1 MTEGAQP
8 PITNHK
14 SQITNFWGS
23 PGFPGTGVFIRVRKG
38 ILFAALAAISFGAPP
53 LAAAEEAPA
62 GNASSATV
70 RVFVLKYKRV
80 EEAALLIRPH
90 LSESASITLTQRLNA
105 MTVTDR
111 DENLKTIA
119 KLIAEFDAPPRG
131 FTFAVKLVRARA
143 DVPAGSMAREIGGL
157 GAKLKSMFQFND
169 YALIDSAT
177 MQGAEGRSV
186 SYRLGEEYV
195 LTFTIGPAGAGEE
208 LLLSPFALSRIK
220 KDDQG
225 RLRAELLYRAAIP
238 VTLNQTLVVGASKEE
253 GSKNAL
259 ILILLAQETARPGVP
274 GGKSVEKR

>member
-1 MTEGAQP
+1 C
-8 PITNHK
+8 
-14 SQITNFWGS
+14 
-23 PGFPGTGVFIRVRKG
+23 RVKKRDRS
-38 ILFAALAAISFGAPP
+38 AACMAISRQALRLGAGEP
-53 LAAAEEAPA
+53 APRSTPA
-62 GNASSATV
+62 DASV

-177 MQGAEGRSV
+177 LHGAEGRSV

-195 LTFTIGPAGAGEE
+195 LTFTIGPAGAAAE
-208 LLLSPFALSRIK
+208 LRLSPFAL
-220 KDDQG
+220 
-225 RLRAELLYRAAIP
+225 
-238 VTLNQTLVVGASKEE
+238 
-253 GSKNAL
+253 
-259 ILILLAQETARPGVP
+259 
-274 GGKSVEKR
+274 

>member
-1 MTEGAQP
+1 
-8 PITNHK
+8 
-14 SQITNFWGS
+14 
-23 PGFPGTGVFIRVRKG
+23 VRKG
-38 ILFAALAAISFGAPP
+38 IFFAAFAAISFGALSLP
-53 LAAAEEAPA
+53 AAEAPA
-62 GNASSATV
+62 GNAADATV

-90 LSESASITLTQRLNA
+90 LSESASVTLTQRLNA

-111 DENLKTIA
+111 EENLKMIA
-119 KLIAEFDAPPRG
+119 RVIAEFDAPPRG

-143 DVPAGSMAREIGGL
+143 DVPAGTMAREIGGL

-177 MQGAEGRSV
+177 MQGAEGRAV

-195 LTFTIGPAGAGEE
+195 LTFTIGPAGSGDE
-208 LLLSPFALSRIK
+208 LLLSPFALSRLK

-225 RLRAELLYRAAIP
+225 RPYVVPLYRAAIP

-259 ILILLAQETARPGVP
+259 ILILLAQETARPGIP

>member
-1 MTEGAQP
+1 M
-8 PITNHK
+8 
-14 SQITNFWGS
+14 
-23 PGFPGTGVFIRVRKG
+23 RKG
-38 ILFAALAAISFGAPP
+38 IFFAAFAAISLGALP
-53 LAAAEEAPA
+53 LPAAEAPS
-62 GNASSATV
+62 GNAADATV

-90 LSESASITLTQRLNA
+90 LSDSASVTLTQRLNA

-111 DENLKTIA
+111 EENLKTIA
-119 KLIAEFDAPPRG
+119 RVIAEFDAPPRG

-143 DVPAGSMAREIGGL
+143 DVPAGTMAREIGGL

-177 MQGAEGRSV
+177 MQGAEGRAV

-195 LTFTIGPAGAGEE
+195 LTFTIGPAGSGDE
-208 LLLSPFALSRIK
+208 LLLSPFALSRLK

-225 RLRAELLYRAAIP
+225 RLRMDLLYRAAIP

-259 ILILLAQETARPGVP
+259 ILILLAQETARPGNP

>member
-1 MTEGAQP
+1 
-8 PITNHK
+8 
-14 SQITNFWGS
+14 
-23 PGFPGTGVFIRVRKG
+23 VRKR
-38 ILFAALAAISFGAPP
+38 ILFAAFAAISLGTLP
-53 LAAAEEAPA
+53 LPAAEAPS
-62 GNASSATV
+62 GNAADATV

-90 LSESASITLTQRLNA
+90 LSDSASVTLTQRLNA

-111 DENLKTIA
+111 EENLKTIA
-119 KLIAEFDAPPRG
+119 RVIAEFDAPPRG

-143 DVPAGSMAREIGGL
+143 DVPAGTMAREIGGL

-177 MQGAEGRSV
+177 MQGAEGRAV

-195 LTFTIGPAGAGEE
+195 LTFTIGPAGSGDE
-208 LLLSPFALSRIK
+208 LFLSPFALSRLR

-225 RLRAELLYRAAIP
+225 RLGLVPLYRTAIS
-238 VTLNQTLVVGASKEE
+238 VTLNQTLVLGASKEE

-259 ILILLAQETARPGVP
+259 ILILLVQETARPGNP

>member
-1 MTEGAQP
+1 
-8 PITNHK
+8 
-14 SQITNFWGS
+14 
-23 PGFPGTGVFIRVRKG
+23 VRKE
-38 ILFAALAAISFGAPP
+38 IFLAAFAAISLGALPLPAVEAPP
-53 LAAAEEAPA
+53 GSAAD
-62 GNASSATV
+62 ATV

-90 LSESASITLTQRLNA
+90 LSDSASITLTQRLNA

-111 DENLKTIA
+111 EENLKTIA
-119 KLIAEFDAPPRG
+119 RVIAEFDAPPRG
-131 FTFAVKLVRARA
+131 FTFAIKLVRARA
-143 DVPAGSMAREIGGL
+143 DVPAGMIAREIGGL
-157 GAKLKSMFQFND
+157 GAKLKSLFQFND
-169 YALIDSAT
+169 YTLIDSAT
-177 MQGAEGRSV
+177 LQAAEGRSV

-195 LTFTIGPAGAGEE
+195 LTFTIGPAGAGDE
-208 LLLSPFALSRIK
+208 LLLSPFALSRVK

-225 RLRAELLYRAAIP
+225 RLQPVALYRTAIP